1 MKKVL
6 FATTNE
12 GKIRKAR
19 EILEMIVEPVKLETD
34 EIQTLDPIECAKKK
48 GLSAFNKVKK
58 PIIVEDTSLFID
70 SLNGLPGVFIDY
82 FMDSLGNEGY

>member
-48 GLSAFNKVKK
+48 ELSAL
-58 PIIVEDTSLFID
+58 VE
-70 SLNGLPGVFIDY
+70 
-82 FMDSLGNEGY
+82 EA